1 MAASDVPT
9 ARAPQCVARVGFI
22 SQGFDHCS
30 YYRRTSDA
38 AGLEIDS
45 AGQRSAWAR
54 HPIRW

>member
-1 MAASDVPT
+1 
-9 ARAPQCVARVGFI
+9 VGFI